1 MEIII
6 HRGQNQIGGSI
17 VEVATPKT
25 RIVFD
30 VGVNLDEKEIVDVP
44 KVDGLFSE
52 PAVYDAVFVSHYHS
66 DHIGLLNFVVPNIP
80 IFMGEK
86 AYNIFKSASEYR
98 GKSTSF
104 KPKFAYDKIAIT
116 IGDITITPFLCDHS
130 AFDAYMF
137 LIEADEKKVLYTG
150 DFRANGRL
158 NFDKLLS
165 ELPKV
170 DALII
175 EGTTLTR
182 ENNTLNIEEEFL
194 EELAIREL
202 QKHKGPAFIMM
213 SAMNI
218 ERLITAYNAAKA
230 TDRVFLEDI
239 YTAEIAA
246 SVNSEIPKPN
256 GKLPAKVF
264 LTVGGDENHKK
275 LQKFGKAKIGKD
287 QIAKTPFLMCV
298 RSSMINYLKRLN
310 ELCSFEDGVLF
321 YGMWKG
327 YMQQES
333 TKYFIEFMKSKG
345 VKLRILH
352 TSGHADEQ
360 TIERLISTVSP
371 KSIVPVH
378 TENANWF
385 DKYTEIRI
393 IKECNKII
401 V

>member
-1 MEIII
+1 MVINII
-6 HRGQNQIGGSI
+6 RGQNQIGGSI
-17 VEVATPKT
+17 VEVATEKT

-30 VGVNLDEKEIVDVP
+30 VGVNLDENEIVDVP
-44 KVDGLFSE
+44 KIDGLFSE
-52 PAVYDAVFVSHYHS
+52 PKLYDAVFISHYHS
-66 DHIGLLNFVVPNIP
+66 DHIGLLNFVVPEIP

-86 AYNIFKSASEYR
+86 SYNIFKSASEYR
-98 GKSTSF
+98 RKNISF
-104 KPKFAYDKIAIT
+104 NPKFIYDKTTVT
-116 IGDITITPFLCDHS
+116 IGDITVTPFLCDHS
-130 AFDAYMF
+130 AFDSHMF

-165 ELPKV
+165 ELPKA

-182 ENNTLNIEEEFL
+182 ENNTSNIEEEFL
-194 EELAIREL
+194 EELAIKEL

-218 ERLITAYNAAKA
+218 DRLVTAYNSADA
-230 TDRVFLEDI
+230 TGRIFLEDV
-239 YTAEIAA
+239 YTAEITT
-246 SVNSEIPKPN
+246 SVDSEIPKPN
-256 GKLPAKVF
+256 GKLPARVF
-264 LTVGGDENHKK
+264 LTVGGDENYKK
-275 LQKFGKAKIGKD
+275 LRKFGKAKIGKE

-298 RSSMINYLKRLN
+298 RSSMMNYLKRLN

-327 YMQQES
+327 YMEQEP
-333 TKYFIEFMKSKG
+333 TKDFIEFMKSKG
-345 VKLRILH
+345 VKLHILH

-360 TIERLISTVSP
+360 SIERLIFEVSP
-371 KSIVPVH
+371 KLIIPVH

-385 DKYTEIRI
+385 DKYTEM
-393 IKECNKII
+393 NI
-401 V
+401 VKNCKSITI

>member
-17 VEVATPKT
+17 VEVATKKT

-30 VGVNLDEKEIVDVP
+30 VGVNLDENEIVDIP
-44 KVDGLFSE
+44 KIEGLFSA
-52 PAVYDAVFVSHYHS
+52 PQLYDAVFISHYHS
-66 DHIGLLNFVVPNIP
+66 DHIGLLDFVVPNIP

-98 GKSTSF
+98 GKSSSF
-104 KPKFAYDKIAIT
+104 KPKFVYDKIAIT
-116 IGDITITPFLCDHS
+116 VGDITITPFLCDHS

-137 LIEADEKKVLYTG
+137 LIEADKKKVLYTG

-158 NFDKLLS
+158 NFDELLS

-170 DALII
+170 DTLII

-218 ERLITAYNAAKA
+218 ERLVTAYNAAKT
-230 TDRVFLEDI
+230 TDRIFLEDI

-246 SVNSEIPKPN
+246 SVDSEIPKPN

-264 LTVGGDENHKK
+264 LTVGGDENYKK
-275 LQKFGKAKIGKD
+275 LQKFGKAKIGKE

-327 YMQQES
+327 YMEQES
-333 TKYFIEFMKSKG
+333 AKDFIEFMKSKG
-345 VKLRILH
+345 VKLHILH

-360 TIERLISTVSP
+360 TIEKLISTVSP

-393 IKECNKII
+393 IKECNKI
-401 V
+401 VV

>member
-1 MEIII
+1 MRIFI

-17 VEVATPKT
+17 VEVATEKT

-30 VGVNLDEKEIVDVP
+30 VGINLDEKDIIDVP
-44 KVDGLFSE
+44 KIDGLFSE
-52 PAVYDAVFVSHYHS
+52 PQLYDAVFISHYHS
-66 DHIGLLNFVVPNIP
+66 DHIGLLDYIVPDIP

-86 AYNIFKSASEYR
+86 AYNVFRAASEYR
-98 GKSTSF
+98 RKSSSF
-104 KPKFAYDKIAIT
+104 NPKFVYDKTAIT

-137 LIEADEKKVLYTG
+137 LIEADVKKVLYTG
-150 DFRANGRL
+150 DFRANGRMD
-158 NFDKLLS
+158 FDKLLS

-182 ENNTLNIEEEFL
+182 ENNTINIEEEFL
-194 EELAIREL
+194 EVLAIKEL
-202 QKHKGPAFIMM
+202 KKHKGPAFIMM

-218 ERLITAYNAAKA
+218 DRLITAYNAANA
-230 TDRVFLEDI
+230 TGRIFLEDI
-239 YTAEIAA
+239 YTAEIA
-246 SVNSEIPKPN
+246 NSIEANIPKPN
-256 GKLPAKVF
+256 GSNLARVF
-264 LTVGGDENHKK
+264 LTVGGDENYKK
-275 LQKFGKAKIGKD
+275 LQKFGKAKIGKE

-327 YMQQES
+327 YMEQES
-333 TKYFIEFMKSKG
+333 TKDFIKFMKSKG
-345 VKLRILH
+345 VKLHMLH

-371 KSIVPVH
+371 KTIIPVH

>member
-17 VEVATPKT
+17 VEVATKKT

-30 VGVNLDEKEIVDVP
+30 VGVNLDENEIIDIP
-44 KVDGLFSE
+44 KIEGLFSE
-52 PAVYDAVFVSHYHS
+52 PKLYDAVFISHYHS
-66 DHIGLLNFVVPNIP
+66 DHIGLLDFVVPNIP

-98 GKSTSF
+98 GKSSSF
-104 KPKFAYDKIAIT
+104 KPKFVYDKIAIT
-116 IGDITITPFLCDHS
+116 VGDITITPFLCDHS

-182 ENNTLNIEEEFL
+182 ENNTTNIEEELL
-194 EELAIREL
+194 EEIAIREL
-202 QKHKGPAFIMM
+202 KRHKGPAFIMM

-218 ERLITAYNAAKA
+218 ERLITAYNAAKT
-230 TDRVFLEDI
+230 TDRIFLEDI

-246 SVNSEIPKPN
+246 SVDSEIPKPN
-256 GKLPAKVF
+256 GKFPAKVF
-264 LTVGGDENHKK
+264 LTVGGDENYKK
-275 LQKFGKAKIGKD
+275 LQKFGKAKIGKE

-298 RSSMINYLKRLN
+298 RSSMIMNRVRLRMA
-310 ELCSFEDGVLF
+310 F
-321 YGMWKG
+321 Y
-327 YMQQES
+327 S
-333 TKYFIEFMKSKG
+333 TECGKVIWSKN
-345 VKLRILH
+345 L
-352 TSGHADEQ
+352 Q
-360 TIERLISTVSP
+360 NISL
-371 KSIVPVH
+371 
-378 TENANWF
+378 NL
-385 DKYTEIRI
+385 
-393 IKECNKII
+393 
-401 V
+401 